1 MNIMLLTAGI
11 LLLGVTALDFGYTT
25 ISANRSGP
33 LTRRTAAG
41 LWAAFR
47 ILGRAPGSN
56 PVVRLAGPLVMSG
69 VAIMWIVLTAVGWL
83 LIFRSHPQSLVMT
96 SSTDPAG
103 WLDTMA
109 FVGSAFSTVGA
120 SNARPASSLWD
131 NVSMVT
137 AINGMVVLTLSVTFV
152 LNITQT
158 VAAGRGFSALI
169 RDRDPAGEEGGQLL
183 PDLSNLVA
191 RLNASPLA
199 LYYSTLR
206 QDRSL
211 PESLLWLA
219 KRVVARPSEFPRYR
233 YVLLDL
239 PYLEADENSDPDDFV
254 KAMESW
260 TRQFSL
266 SPQ

>member
-1 MNIMLLTAGI
+1 M
-11 LLLGVTALDFGYTT
+11 
-25 ISANRSGP
+25 RS
-33 LTRRTAAG
+33 R
-41 LWAAFR
+41 
-47 ILGRAPGSN
+47 
-56 PVVRLAGPLVMSG
+56 
-69 VAIMWIVLTAVGWL
+69 
-83 LIFRSHPQSLVMT
+83 
-96 SSTDPAG
+96 
-103 WLDTMA
+103 
-109 FVGSAFSTVGA
+109 
-120 SNARPASSLWD
+120 
-131 NVSMVT
+131 VT